1 MSLATGDVSP
11 LPATSPSD
19 ATAPSDASLEI
30 QRLVAE
36 NARLRAEMEVEE
48 KAAKAMKAAA
58 VAKIATAAAELESS
72 LMKRVL

>member
-1 MSLATGDVSP
+1 M
-11 LPATSPSD
+11 
-19 ATAPSDASLEI
+19 
-30 QRLVAE
+30 AE